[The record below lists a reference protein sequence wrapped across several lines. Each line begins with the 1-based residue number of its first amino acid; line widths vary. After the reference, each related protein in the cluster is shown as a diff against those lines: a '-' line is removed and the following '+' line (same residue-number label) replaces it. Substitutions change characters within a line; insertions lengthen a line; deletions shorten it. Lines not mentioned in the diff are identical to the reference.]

1 MNMKKKILAVLAAV
15 ISCSAIFTG
24 CAGNIESGTVID
36 KEYKP
41 EHTSTMYIRTG
52 NGVMVP
58 CSTHHDA
65 KYEIKLSGEEN
76 GEKVTGWIY
85 VSEETYKSYNIGDY
99 YP

>member
-1 MNMKKKILAVLAAV
+1 MNIKRKMLAVLAAAV
-15 ISCSAIFTG
+15 SFGVIFTG
-24 CAGNIESGTVID
+24 CAGSIESGTVID

-41 EHTSTMYIRTG
+41 EHTSTTYIRTS
-52 NGVMVP
+52 NGIMVP

-85 VSEETYKSYNIGDY
+85 VSEEVYNSYNIGNY

>member
-1 MNMKKKILAVLAAV
+1 MNMKKKMFAVLAAAV
-15 ISCSAIFTG
+15 SFGVIFTG
-24 CAGNIESGTVID
+24 CAGSIESGTVID
-36 KEYKP
+36 KEYEP
-41 EHTSTMYIRTG
+41 EYTSTMYVRVG
-52 NGVMVP
+52 DNVMVP

-76 GEKVTGWIY
+76 GEKVTCWIY